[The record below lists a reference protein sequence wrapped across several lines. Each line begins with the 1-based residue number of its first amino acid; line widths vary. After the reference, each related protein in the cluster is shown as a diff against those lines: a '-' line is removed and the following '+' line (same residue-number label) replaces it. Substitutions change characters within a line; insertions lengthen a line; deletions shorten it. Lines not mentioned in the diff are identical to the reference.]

1 MASINASIETI
12 NFGGIQLSLGFN
24 INKKETAYNANK
36 FLLNDFE
43 RYLSFSGTNRSLISS
58 PTFSLEPI
66 ARSSENGQEHKV
78 MKIIEAQQTVVTVVE
93 TINAC
98 SSSPSEPYKQI
109 LKFKYL
115 DKLKNWEVSQKIGF
129 GTTRYKELKDNALCE
144 FADRLEFYAMRNK
157 VDLPDL
163 HIYKN

>member
-1 MASINASIETI
+1 MASTYVDFKVAD
-12 NFGGIQLSLGFN
+12 FGGIQLSLGFN
-24 INKKETAYNANK
+24 INKKETAYNTNK

-43 RYLSFSGTNRSLISS
+43 HYLSFSGTNRSLISS
-58 PTFSLEPI
+58 HTFSLEPI
-66 ARSSENGQEHKV
+66 AKNSENGQEHKV
-78 MKIIEAQQTVVTVVE
+78 IKIIEAQQTVITVVE

-129 GTTRYKELKDNALCE
+129 GTTRYKELKENALCE
-144 FADRLEFYAMRNK
+144 FADRLEFYAMKNR

-163 HIYKN
+163 HIY